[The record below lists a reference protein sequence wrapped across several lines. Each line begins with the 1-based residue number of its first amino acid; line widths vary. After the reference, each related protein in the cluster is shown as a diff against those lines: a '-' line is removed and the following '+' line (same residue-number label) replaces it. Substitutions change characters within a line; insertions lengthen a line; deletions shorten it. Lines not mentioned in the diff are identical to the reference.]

1 MVKNDKEVRDVIF
14 GTISTLGKPIQ
25 VVFKNH
31 RCLDCG
37 ETGDARLM
45 PSHCHMEPVY
55 VHPGNIVQYHPGRTE
70 RHHDSSTVIREHSGV
85 RINYLIKWCD
95 NCQCLPD
102 CRRAVSAVVLVR
114 RPVLQHGRG
123 EVHVL
128 RRPER
133 AARLRRHPLVLPEA
147 VPGGRRP

>member
-1 MVKNDKEVRDVIF
+1 MVKNDREVRDVIF

-95 NCQCLPD
+95 D
-102 CRRAVSAVVLVR
+102 CPHIS
-114 RPVLQHGRG
+114 
-123 EVHVL
+123 
-128 RRPER
+128 
-133 AARLRRHPLVLPEA
+133 
-147 VPGGRRP
+147 